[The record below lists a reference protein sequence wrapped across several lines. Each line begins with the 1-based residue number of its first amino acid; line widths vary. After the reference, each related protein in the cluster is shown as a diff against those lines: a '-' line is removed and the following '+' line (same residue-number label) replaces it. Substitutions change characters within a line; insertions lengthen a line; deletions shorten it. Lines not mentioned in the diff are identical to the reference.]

1 MNDIEITITFLT
13 PYKEDFKGTYAEIAR
28 ELEVRTLK
36 YGTCGYKIASNVAFL
51 FDTGDFDD

>member
-13 PYKEDFKGTYAEIAR
+13 PHKEAFTGTYAEIAR

-36 YGTCGYKIASNVAFL
+36 YGTCGYKVTSNIAFL
-51 FDTGDFDD
+51 FDTEDFND